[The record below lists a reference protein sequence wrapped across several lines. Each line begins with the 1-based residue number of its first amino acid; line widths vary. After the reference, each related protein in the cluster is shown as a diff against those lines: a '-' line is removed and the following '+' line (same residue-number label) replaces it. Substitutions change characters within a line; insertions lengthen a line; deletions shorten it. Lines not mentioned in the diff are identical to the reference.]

1 MLQAR
6 TRPFLVSQWDGPA
19 GVWGALSSAAP
30 HSLDQEAASR
40 SASTTQP
47 SGTSCILGMAEHLSR
62 LPLSRLFLLS

>member
-6 TRPFLVSQWDGPA
+6 TRPFLISQWDGPA

-47 SGTSCILGMAEHLSR
+47 PALPASSGWLSIFPVY
-62 LPLSRLFLLS
+62 L